1 MAGLNPL
8 RAELITGANGKQID
22 FAGVFEAT
30 PAGLVAV
37 TTITAEAIT
46 IPWDKLDLA
55 ALEKNNPFIAKV
67 RAEALRT
74 NTSQPIRT
82 GLGRTYFTPEQARIS
97 VRAAVSEPFFMPFE
111 VIFDRPDF
119 TADGRRYTTTD
130 FRGLSPHK
138 GQPGPSMELRALAR
152 LASAKTESEKFQA
165 QGSVTMLRSTI
176 EALETTLAHWPPDT
190 LFPPSTKDTTL
201 KIVTET
207 FVREAKK
214 SLDAQIQAELSLP
227 LQTAAGALLRA
238 LDYKIDD
245 LLKN

>member
-1 MAGLNPL
+1 MAGLNLL

-30 PAGLVAV
+30 PSGLVAV

-46 IPWDKLDLA
+46 IPWDKLDLT

-82 GLGRTYFTPEQARIS
+82 GLARTYFTPEQARTS

-111 VIFDRPDF
+111 VVFDRPDF
-119 TADGRRYTTTD
+119 TADGRRFTTTD
-130 FRGLSPHK
+130 FRGPSPHK
-138 GQPGPSMELRALAR
+138 GSPGPSMELRALAR
-152 LASAKTESEKFQA
+152 LASAKTESEKFHA
-165 QGSVTMLRSTI
+165 SSSVMMLRSTI

-190 LFPPSTKDTTL
+190 LFRPSAQDSTL
-201 KIVTET
+201 KTVVET
-207 FVREAKK
+207 FVKEAKK
-214 SLDAQIQAELSLP
+214 AQDMQNQGELSLP
-227 LQTAAGALLRA
+227 LQTAAGALLRT